1 VDSTSS
7 SHPPHHGGRAARQ
20 RAKLLALGAAEE
32 FNEELTVQSAREQW
46 RPSRR
51 HALLHTADSVAGA
64 AATRAKGGSASRAV
78 QRDGVGSNATA
89 WLEAQRLRAIVPE
102 HRVPSLLHLYHHQLH
117 FVYQFKAKL
126 IAMRLSRATLRA
138 LADRYDEPGPGGLS
152 SEGTNSK
159 RSAKSAPPFLL
170 RILLLSVGVLLRWR
184 TLSWRGMCHYL
195 RGEVLCTALSP
206 FVLHDQASLRS
217 YESEQTSLDGPLPPA
232 LAPERLA
239 RNVLERDDMRARVEE
254 FQRHYLRA
262 TRGVIVDST
271 NAAGESNNGLLT
283 AGKTADSSFL
293 AQHDLSPPRDLMVH
307 LMSMEVFHMTS
318 KQYTEV
324 RTLFSEPTLTRA
336 NVAALLDRDAAS
348 QALLLFDWVLLTL
361 RAYNLWSVC
370 PRAFVESSA
379 QQRDRDVEGY
389 KRYISALAQ
398 DSTQIQK
405 HMQKQQEERTRI
417 QQELQLRLQQ
427 QHPRQYLR
435 LQQQQ
440 LVSSDGQVQSGT
452 NLVSGA
458 QIDGAG
464 VSPSFPLAPSRSR
477 RHLSK
482 KPPVPRQQ
490 HRSSSPSPRAS
501 PGAGA
506 ITTAH
511 ATEGERDDAD
521 SNAADEGEHGA
532 DAAADENGHDDEE
545 QQQEYDTHAAYS
557 WPYNDSSQ
565 SLAPLVLS
573 SSSSYAHSS
582 RPLSSSS
589 SARQAQV
596 DALLL
601 LSGWSSSS
609 LHQTEDDEAP
619 SRPMG

>member
-1 VDSTSS
+1 M
-7 SHPPHHGGRAARQ
+7 
-20 RAKLLALGAAEE
+20 
-32 FNEELTVQSAREQW
+32 
-46 RPSRR
+46 
-51 HALLHTADSVAGA
+51 
-64 AATRAKGGSASRAV
+64 

-126 IAMRLSRATLRA
+126 IAMRLSRATLRD

-206 FVLHDQASLRS
+206 FVLHDQAALRS
-217 YESEQTSLDGPLPPA
+217 YESEQTSLGGPLPPP

-271 NAAGESNNGLLT
+271 DAAAGDGNSGM
-283 AGKTADSSFL
+283 ATADNKANSSS
-293 AQHDLSPPRDLMVH
+293 QSQDDLSPPRDLMVH

-405 HMQKQQEERTRI
+405 HMLKQQEERTRI
-417 QQELQLRLQQ
+417 QQELQLRLRQ
-427 QHPRQYLR
+427 QHPRQHVL

-440 LVSSDGQVQSGT
+440 QDSFNGQVQSGT
-452 NLVSGA
+452 NLISGA
-458 QIDGAG
+458 QFDGAG
-464 VSPSFPLAPSRSR
+464 VSPSSTLAPSRSR

-490 HRSSSPSPRAS
+490 HRSSSPSPRTS

-506 ITTAH
+506 ITIAY
-511 ATEGERDDAD
+511 AMEGERDDAD
-521 SNAADEGEHGA
+521 TTAADEGEHGA
-532 DAAADENGHDDEE
+532 GAAADENDEE
-545 QQQEYDTHAAYS
+545 QQQEYDAHAAYS
-557 WPYNDSSQ
+557 WPYNDSSK

-589 SARQAQV
+589 SARQA
-596 DALLL
+596 DALL
-601 LSGWSSSS
+601 LSGWSSNS
-609 LHQTEDDEAP
+609 LHHTEEEEAP